1 MRERIRRG
9 ALRGAMVAL
18 FVIGLTACG
27 HAREGAGTVG
37 TTPPT
42 QGVVVQL
49 DAASYGPSDTITL
62 TVLNQLSAA
71 IVATDHHSSCTIVQ
85 LQREVGGAWQ
95 DEGGCALGMVTRQI
109 SLAAGSA
116 TRVTVAPG
124 AGQMS
129 VKPWPAGTYRVSFTY
144 QPGPPGATTTE
155 GTTVY
160 SVTFAVGQ

>member
-1 MRERIRRG
+1 MRERVKRG
-9 ALRGAMVAL
+9 ALRGVIIAL

-27 HAREGAGTVG
+27 QAREGAGTVG

-49 DAASYGPSDTITL
+49 DATSYGPSDPITL
-62 TVLNQLSAA
+62 TVLNHLSAA

-85 LQREVGGAWQ
+85 LQREVGGVWQ

-109 SLAAGSA
+109 PLAAGSA

-129 VKPWPAGTYRVSFTY
+129 VKPWTAGTWRVAFTW
-144 QPGPPGATTTE
+144 QPGPVGATTAE

-160 SVTFAVGQ
+160 STTFSVGQ